1 MADEISEKKGIIVL
15 ILWIIFGFLGVH
27 RFYAGR
33 VGTGIIFFLT
43 VGIFGLGFLYD
54 LILILT
60 QQLKD
65 GDGKKIKFSWT
76 NKS

>member
-1 MADEISEKKGIIVL
+1 MGYQMADEMSEKKGIIVL

-65 GDGKKIKFSWT
+65 GDGKKIKFS
-76 NKS
+76 

>member
-65 GDGKKIKFSWT
+65 GDGKKIKFSWS

>member
-1 MADEISEKKGIIVL
+1 MADEISEKKGIILL

-33 VGTGIIFFLT
+33 VGTGIIFLLSG
-43 VGIFGLGFLYD
+43 GIFGLGFLYD

-60 QQLKD
+60 QRLKD
-65 GDGKKIKFSWT
+65 GDGKKIKFS
-76 NKS
+76 